1 VTVSVPRRGIL
12 LFAIALSLGTFA
24 FAQQFEIGATYGW
37 VNDVTHD
44 WALGNFQAPN
54 WEGWAAARIEEGAV
68 ARLTFGSLRMP
79 GSNVGTVIPQ
89 GGGSSV
95 VMPPYRDQVG
105 FATLDVSYLF
115 LQGPM
120 TCGIFAGIGGY
131 KLSPQGVPPEFTAYE
146 DPRQTVFG
154 WNAGVE
160 GYLHL
165 YRGLAGVGRLTFH
178 NIFADTRRYLL
189 EASVGAA
196 YRF

>member
-1 VTVSVPRRGIL
+1 VSVPRRGIL
-12 LFAIALSLGTFA
+12 LSAIALSFA
-24 FAQQFEIGATYGW
+24 PRALAQQFEIGATYGW
-37 VNDVTHD
+37 VNDVTHE
-44 WALGNFQAPN
+44 WNLGSFQAPN

-68 ARLTFGSLRMP
+68 TRLTFGSLRIP
-79 GSNVGTVIPQ
+79 GSNVGAVIPQ
-89 GGGSSV
+89 ANGSSS
-95 VMPPYRDQVG
+95 VMPSYTDHLG
-105 FATLDVSYLF
+105 FVTLDVSYLF

-131 KLSPQGVPPEFTAYE
+131 KLSPQNVPPEFTAYE

-154 WNAGVE
+154 WNTGVE

-165 YRGLAGVGRLTFH
+165 YRGLAGVGRVTFH
-178 NIFADTRRYLL
+178 AVFTQTRRYLL

>member
-1 VTVSVPRRGIL
+1 MTVSVPRRVIFL
-12 LFAIALSLGTFA
+12 SAIVLSFGPLAL
-24 FAQQFEIGATYGW
+24 AQQFEIGATYGW

-44 WALGNFQAPN
+44 WNLGSFQAPN
-54 WEGWAAARIEEGAV
+54 WEGWAGARIEEGAV
-68 ARLTFGSLRMP
+68 TRLTFGSLRIP
-79 GSNVGTVIPQ
+79 GSNAGAVIPQ

-95 VMPPYRDQVG
+95 VMPSYTDQIG

-120 TCGIFAGIGGY
+120 TCGVFAGIGGY
-131 KLSPQGVPPEFTAYE
+131 KTSPQDVPPGFTAYE

-178 NIFADTRRYLL
+178 DVFTQTRRYLL
-189 EASVGAA
+189 VASVGAA